1 MAIASVNHPFD
12 LSRQARHLRSLDY
25 YPIFNIQLIVYLLF
39 RREDKPCHVFLAIC
53 KIPGNSNFD
62 LINHIIST
70 EHEAERA
77 PFLEANLSHQLTYR
91 DCIAILY
98 ILDGAI
104 EYLLYLHV
112 RDDCSRL
119 VGLGEY
125 GIEVPR
131 LVERADEPL
140 LCQALGLQLLSH
152 IIFLQAWIASI
163 EVQIWE
169 HQADC
174 VGVVGLDELLE
185 VLGVGEGQCAT
196 QAKVD
201 AGSQSWLLESC
212 WHEIVDE
219 RVHNVEARFVEV
231 QFRSNDDALVV
242 VGDGVGFCKPTDQAS
257 FGVVVT
263 KS

>member
-1 MAIASVNHPFD
+1 MTITSVNHPFD
-12 LSRQARHLRSLDY
+12 PSRQARHLRSLDY

-39 RREDKPCHVFLAIC
+39 RAEDKPCHVFLAIF
-53 KIPGNSNFD
+53 KIPGNPIFD
-62 LINHIIST
+62 LINHIILT

-77 PFLEANLSHQLTYR
+77 PLLEANLRHQLTYG

-98 ILDGAI
+98 VFHGAT

-112 RDDCSRL
+112 RDHCSRL

-140 LCQALGLQLLSH
+140 LRQALGLQLLSH

-169 HQADC
+169 H
-174 VGVVGLDELLE
+174 
-185 VLGVGEGQCAT
+185 
-196 QAKVD
+196 
-201 AGSQSWLLESC
+201 
-212 WHEIVDE
+212 
-219 RVHNVEARFVEV
+219 
-231 QFRSNDDALVV
+231 
-242 VGDGVGFCKPTDQAS
+242 
-257 FGVVVT
+257 
-263 KS
+263 